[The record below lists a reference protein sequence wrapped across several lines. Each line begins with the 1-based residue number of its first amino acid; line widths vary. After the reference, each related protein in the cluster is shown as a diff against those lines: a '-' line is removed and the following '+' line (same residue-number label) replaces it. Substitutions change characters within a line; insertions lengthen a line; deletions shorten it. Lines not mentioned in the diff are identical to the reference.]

1 MLRRRPPVKSPLE
14 DADIGGYPDAVSRS
28 EDPGFFVFTI
38 VALFIR
44 RYLKLEIVT
53 SNVRNFEEVEI
64 RRTLQF

>member
-28 EDPGFFVFTI
+28 DPGFFVFTI

-44 RYLKLEIVT
+44 RYLKFEIVT
-53 SNVRNFEEVEI
+53 SKRKKF
-64 RRTLQF
+64 RGS